1 MPDSEP
7 DSDSRELLSQPP
19 WRTVASW
26 TAGIF
31 VVVLIA
37 SAAVVVLNPSGAS
50 ADVGETETVELVSD
64 GEIVSTVTAE
74 TAVTKDEMETG
85 LSEHD
90 SLAVGEGML
99 FFHSE
104 NAEQTYVM
112 PDMDFGIDIV
122 FIGSDC
128 TVQAIHSADPPARN
142 ESGYEPKHQYTGD
155 AKYVLEVPQGYA
167 SERLSEGDTVRF
179 AGGCQAGADTES

>member
-7 DSDSRELLSQPP
+7 NSDSRELFSRSP
-19 WRTVASW
+19 WRTVAPW
-26 TAGIF
+26 GVGVL

-37 SAAVVVLNPSGAS
+37 AAVVVVLNPFGAS
-50 ADVGETETVELVSD
+50 ADVGQTETVELVSD
-64 GEIVSTVTAE
+64 GEVVSTVTAE

-85 LSEHD
+85 LSEHE
-90 SLAVGEGML
+90 SLASGEGML

-104 NAEQTYVM
+104 SAEQTYVM

-122 FIGSDC
+122 FIGADC
-128 TVQAIHSADPPARN
+128 TVQAIRSADPPAPN
-142 ESGYEPKHQYTGD
+142 ESGYEPKHQYTED

-167 SERLSEGDTVRF
+167 SERLSKGDTVRF
-179 AGGCQAGADTES
+179 AGGCRAGGDTDS